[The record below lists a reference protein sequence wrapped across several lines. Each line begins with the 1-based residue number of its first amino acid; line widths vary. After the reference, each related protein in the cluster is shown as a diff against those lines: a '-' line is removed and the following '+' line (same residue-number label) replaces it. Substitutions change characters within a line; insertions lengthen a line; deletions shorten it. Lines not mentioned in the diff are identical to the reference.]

1 MEKKSNMWTE
11 VTVSKSFAEWGP
23 GLTVTKESLVFAGLD
38 GGMVVGGVKSEHL
51 ENWWGQV
58 GIQGA
63 GWGP

>member
-1 MEKKSNMWTE
+1 MEKKSNVWTE
-11 VTVSKSFAEWGP
+11 VIVSKSFAEWGP

-38 GGMVVGGVKSEHL
+38 GGVGVGGLKREHL
-51 ENWWGQV
+51 ENSWGQV